1 MFSTSAAHT
10 IHTYNDG
17 SKLTLLTARS
27 LCAIPIWKGNRII
40 DTEHVENIR
49 RQVGHNIRRL
59 DSGYRIIQYNEVDAE
74 DRLVIQKYIIDGQHR
89 VSVLKDFFAQ
99 NLCEEDFPL
108 TATEISVNS
117 EADAIQYFN
126 TINNAK
132 PIQFKEDPNLIVN
145 KYIAKLSETFQQ
157 ADKKAIQL
165 IRSTRTQRPY
175 LHVDS
180 IRDVF
185 LRRIES
191 LKMIPLD
198 RFQESIRAVNKR
210 LLRLLELQLA
220 TGLLKKE
227 QGVAERCIEL
237 KFALAFDPKFEWVRD
252 LEAAVSI

>member
-1 MFSTSAAHT
+1 MSTL
-10 IHTYNDG
+10 HTYNDG

-40 DTEHVENIR
+40 DTEHADNIR
-49 RQVGHNIRRL
+49 RSVGVNIKRL
-59 DSGYRIIQYNEVDAE
+59 DSGYRLIQYTEVDAE
-74 DRLVIQKYIIDGQHR
+74 GRAVIQKYVIDGQHR

-99 NLCEEDFPL
+99 NLCEEDFPV
-108 TATEISVNS
+108 TVTEICVNS

-145 KYIAKLSETFQQ
+145 KYIAKLSEVFQQ
-157 ADKKAIQL
+157 TDKKAVQL

-191 LKMIPLD
+191 LKVIPLD
-198 RFQESIRAVNKR
+198 HFQESIKAINKR

-220 TGLLKKE
+220 TGTLKKE

-237 KFALAFDPKFEWVRD
+237 KFALAFDPKFEWVRE
-252 LEAAVSI
+252 LEA

>member
-1 MFSTSAAHT
+1 MSSTSAT
-10 IHTYNDG
+10 RTLHTYNDG
-17 SKLTLLTARS
+17 SKLILLTARS

-59 DSGYRIIQYNEVDAE
+59 DSGYRIIQYTEVDAE
-74 DRLVIQKYIIDGQHR
+74 GRSVIQKYIIDGQHR
-89 VSVLKDFFAQ
+89 ISVLKDFFAQ

-117 EADAIQYFN
+117 EAEAINYFN

-132 PIQFKEDPNLIVN
+132 PIQFKEDPNLIIN

-157 ADKKAIQL
+157 TDKKVPAL
-165 IRSTRTQRPY
+165 IRSTATRRPY
-175 LHVDS
+175 LHVDA

-185 LRRIES
+185 MRYIET
-191 LKMIPLD
+191 LKLVPLD
-198 RFQESIRAVNKR
+198 QFATALRAANKR
-210 LLRLLELQLA
+210 QLRLLELQLA
-220 TGLLKKE
+220 TGGLKKE
-227 QGVAERCIEL
+227 QTVAERCIEM

-252 LEAAVSI
+252 LTAGI

>member
-1 MFSTSAAHT
+1 MSTL
-10 IHTYNDG
+10 HTYNDG

-40 DTEHVENIR
+40 DTEHADNISRSVGANIR
-49 RQVGHNIRRL
+49 CL

-74 DRLVIQKYIIDGQHR
+74 GRSVIQKYIIDGQHR
-89 VSVLKDFFAQ
+89 VSVLKDFFVQ
-99 NLCEEDFPL
+99 NLCEEDFPV

-157 ADKKAIQL
+157 TDKKVVQL

-198 RFQESIRAVNKR
+198 RFQESIKVINKR

-220 TGLLKKE
+220 TGTLKKE

-237 KFALAFDPKFEWVRD
+237 KFALAFDPKFEWVRE
-252 LEAAVSI
+252 LEAQ